1 MSKAGRPKADVKKE
15 KVVSI
20 RMKPEDYAKV
30 KRYAESS
37 NKTITQV
44 MQEGVAK
51 LLDAKRVASMRTS
64 PIVTER
70 RNFMASRQGRMKKV
84 LYARQRLMFV

>member
-20 RMKPEDYAKV
+20 RMKPEDYVKV

-51 LLDAKRVASMRTS
+51 LLDEK
-64 PIVTER
+64 E
-70 RNFMASRQGRMKKV
+70 
-84 LYARQRLMFV
+84 

>member
-20 RMKPEDYAKV
+20 RMKPEDYAIV
-30 KRYAESS
+30 KRDAESS

-51 LLDAKRVASMRTS
+51 LLDEK
-64 PIVTER
+64 E
-70 RNFMASRQGRMKKV
+70 
-84 LYARQRLMFV
+84 

>member
-1 MSKAGRPKADVKKE
+1 MSKVGRPKADIKKE

-37 NKTITQV
+37 HKTITEV
-44 MQEGVAK
+44 MQEGITK
-51 LLDAKRVASMRTS
+51 LIDDS
-64 PIVTER
+64 E
-70 RNFMASRQGRMKKV
+70 
-84 LYARQRLMFV
+84 

>member
-1 MSKAGRPKADVKKE
+1 MIIRLAIIKNKIFELTNVDVKKE

-51 LLDAKRVASMRTS
+51 LLDEK
-64 PIVTER
+64 E
-70 RNFMASRQGRMKKV
+70 
-84 LYARQRLMFV
+84 

>member
-30 KRYAESS
+30 KRYAEFS

-51 LLDAKRVASMRTS
+51 LLDEK
-64 PIVTER
+64 E
-70 RNFMASRQGRMKKV
+70 
-84 LYARQRLMFV
+84 

>member
-1 MSKAGRPKADVKKE
+1 MLKNKIFELTNVDVKKE

-51 LLDAKRVASMRTS
+51 LLDEK
-64 PIVTER
+64 E
-70 RNFMASRQGRMKKV
+70 
-84 LYARQRLMFV
+84 

>member
-1 MSKAGRPKADVKKE
+1 MSKAGRPKAETKKE
-15 KVVSI
+15 KIVSV

-37 NKTITQV
+37 NKTVTQV

-51 LLDAKRVASMRTS
+51 LLEGQAE
-64 PIVTER
+64 ER
-70 RNFMASRQGRMKKV
+70 
-84 LYARQRLMFV
+84 

>member
-1 MSKAGRPKADVKKE
+1 MPKAGRPKAEVKKE

-20 RMKPEDYAKV
+20 RMKPEDYTKV

-44 MQEGVAK
+44 MQEGVTK
-51 LLDAKRVASMRTS
+51 LIEDNR
-64 PIVTER
+64 
-70 RNFMASRQGRMKKV
+70 
-84 LYARQRLMFV
+84 

>member
-1 MSKAGRPKADVKKE
+1 MSKARRPKADVKKE

-20 RMKPEDYAKV
+20 RMKPEDYAQV

-51 LLDAKRVASMRTS
+51 LLDEK
-64 PIVTER
+64 E
-70 RNFMASRQGRMKKV
+70 
-84 LYARQRLMFV
+84 

>member
-1 MSKAGRPKADVKKE
+1 MTKAGRPKVDNKKE

-20 RMKPEDYAKV
+20 RMKPEDYTKV
-30 KRYAESS
+30 KQYAESS

-51 LLDAKRVASMRTS
+51 LIENNK
-64 PIVTER
+64 
-70 RNFMASRQGRMKKV
+70 
-84 LYARQRLMFV
+84 

>member
-1 MSKAGRPKADVKKE
+1 MSKAGRPKAETKKE
-15 KVVSI
+15 KIVSV

-37 NKTITQV
+37 NKPVTQV

-51 LLDAKRVASMRTS
+51 LLEGQAE
-64 PIVTER
+64 ER
-70 RNFMASRQGRMKKV
+70 
-84 LYARQRLMFV
+84 

>member
-1 MSKAGRPKADVKKE
+1 MLIFLSYKNILVVRRNRYVKGGTSKRQMSKKK

-51 LLDAKRVASMRTS
+51 LLDEK
-64 PIVTER
+64 E
-70 RNFMASRQGRMKKV
+70 
-84 LYARQRLMFV
+84 